1 MSKKKIIYRKVAS
14 SRLSRLV
21 AHFHIFRLFLKE
33 NFVYVLWRL
42 DKMVQNWIV
51 DRSTTCNFT
60 VLRIQS
66 EDSQMSMDLEIYLYF
81 SLTSRVFLANGS
93 LHQKMGNVVQGWHQ
107 NKLLEVMIL
116 SWVNFRIWHYL
127 VMCFMVICITYVV
140 GQCWTRNMFW
150 LQPIAIMMKDQ

>member
-1 MSKKKIIYRKVAS
+1 MLKKKIIYRKVKS
-14 SRLSRLV
+14 SRLSQLV
-21 AHFHIFRLFLKE
+21 AHFQIFRLFLKE
-33 NFVYVLWRL
+33 NFAYVLWRL

-66 EDSQMSMDLEIYLYF
+66 EDSQMSMDLKIYLYF

>member
-1 MSKKKIIYRKVAS
+1 MLKKKIIYRKVES
-14 SRLSRLV
+14 SRLSQLV
-21 AHFHIFRLFLKE
+21 AHFQIFRLFLKE
-33 NFVYVLWRL
+33 NFAYVLWCL

-66 EDSQMSMDLEIYLYF
+66 EDSQMSMDLKIYLYF